1 MRGDVCAYERVIYP
15 RPFLCLSWDGLKQ
28 VLRHFV
34 NLARCA
40 REEKLNKLARWH
52 RANNVSY
59 EIIEVTISASF
70 RKIEILNVRRRSVQS
85 QRNVIDALERY
96 GGRHSS

>member
-1 MRGDVCAYERVIYP
+1 MCGDVCAYERVVYP
-15 RPFLCLSWDGLKQ
+15 RPFLRLSWDGLKQ

-40 REEKLNKLARWH
+40 REEEFDKLARWH

-70 RKIEILNVRRRSVQS
+70 RKIEILDVRWFSVQS
-85 QRNVIDALERY
+85 QRNVIDALKRY